1 MSAEHHRSV
10 FDPDTQKQLAQETK
24 GNNIS
29 CAVEVVRIF
38 YAQRSLLRTPG
49 LENNTQTK
57 LSDEEQDTMAI
68 LHGEHAR
75 ILGDKSR
82 FPGLVR
88 EIGYKAA
95 DSYLVRTDEVPPH
108 QRGQVALDYYQ
119 NPERV
124 AKGNK
129 ITRLFVK
136 PLNGAWQ
143 RDLADFD
150 TSTEEGKD
158 ALNAY
163 LANVS
168 EYTLVQEYM
177 PHEKWLRYMRYQNKK
192 GDVYVACF
200 EFAEDESPTSKRVNI
215 PLIGRKIQYKAQG
228 VNLNEAI
235 TSVINTSAIPL
246 GNNDSQ
252 LDNLNRFMD
261 EFSKALEKKLGGAVP
276 LLSVDLG
283 ISNMQELGGKYDPE
297 RMKNNVAFFETQS
310 RPQHWASNRLLFMPY
325 PVKSY
330 IHFWKAF
337 MHEHGNDVVARAKT
351 LRISRSQTA
360 KTP

>member
-1 MSAEHHRSV
+1 MSVEHHRSV
-10 FDPDTQKQLAQETK
+10 FDPNTQKKLAQETK
-24 GNNIS
+24 GGNIS
-29 CAVEVVRIF
+29 GAIKVARVYLEG
-38 YAQRSLLRTPG
+38 SLTRLGRRD
-49 LENNTQTK
+49 NNVQTK
-57 LSDEEQDTMAI
+57 FSDKEQYTMAI

-88 EIGYKAA
+88 EIGYKAP
-95 DSYLVRTDEVPPH
+95 DSYLIKTDEVPPH
-108 QRGQVALDYYQ
+108 ERGQAVLDYYQ
-119 NPERV
+119 NPERE
-124 AKGNK
+124 AKGDK

-143 RDLADFD
+143 RDLAEFD

-168 EYTLVQEYM
+168 EYTLVQEFI

-215 PLIGRKIQYKAQG
+215 PYFGRKWQYKAQG
-228 VNLNEAI
+228 VNLNELL
-235 TSVINTSAIPL
+235 TSLRNTSGVL
-246 GNNDSQ
+246 
-252 LDNLNRFMD
+252 LDNTDKQLNNLNEFMD
-261 EFSKALEKKLGGAVP
+261 EFSEALEKKLGGAVP

-283 ISNMQELGGKYDPE
+283 ISDMQQLGGNYDPE
-297 RMKNNVAFFETQS
+297 RMKNTVAFFETQS
-310 RPQHWASNRLLFMPY
+310 TPQSWETKIYPIPH
-325 PVKSY
+325 PVKTY

-337 MHEHGNDVVARAKT
+337 WQEHGKDVAARAKT
-351 LRISRSQTA
+351 LKNSMSQ
-360 KTP
+360 KEKSVE